1 MSTKAKQAAS
11 PKAASSKAK
20 APAAKAK
27 KAASPKAASSKA
39 KAAAVSDGGAKHKK
53 RLRPGELDGLVLSYM
68 CKHEG
73 ELPLTASAI
82 GKGIEKSSGAVA
94 NCLARLAKAKK
105 VRLAKKTPRAY
116 DLKGVT
122 AR

>member
-1 MSTKAKQAAS
+1 MSTKAKQPAS

-27 KAASPKAASSKA
+27 ETASPKAASSKA
-39 KAAAVSDGGAKHKK
+39 KAAAVSKGGAKHKE

>member
-1 MSTKAKQAAS
+1 MSTKTKEPAR

-20 APAAKAK
+20 AP
-27 KAASPKAASSKA
+27 
-39 KAAAVSDGGAKHKK
+39 VNGGATHKK
-53 RLRPGELDGLVLSYM
+53 RLRPGELDGLVISYM

-73 ELPLTASAI
+73 ELPLSASAI

-116 DLKGVT
+116 DLKGVA

>member
-1 MSTKAKQAAS
+1 MSTKTKEGARAK
-11 PKAASSKAK
+11 PASSKPK
-20 APAAKAK
+20 AT
-27 KAASPKAASSKA
+27 AASNGA
-39 KAAAVSDGGAKHKK
+39 AKHKK

-94 NCLARLAKAKK
+94 NCLAHFR
-105 VRLAKKTPRAY
+105 
-116 DLKGVT
+116 
-122 AR
+122 

>member
-1 MSTKAKQAAS
+1 MSTKTKEAANPKAKAPAAKAKGTAS
-11 PKAASSKAK
+11 PKAKAASSKAK
-20 APAAKAK
+20 APAASNGA
-27 KAASPKAASSKA
+27 
-39 KAAAVSDGGAKHKK
+39 AKHKK

-82 GKGIEKSSGAVA
+82 GKGIEKSSGAVT

>member
-1 MSTKAKQAAS
+1 MSANTKEAAS
-11 PKAASSKAK
+11 AK
-20 APAAKAK
+20 P
-27 KAASPKAASSKA
+27 PSSKA
-39 KAAAVSDGGAKHKK
+39 KAAAASNGGAKHKK
-53 RLRPGELDGLVLSYM
+53 RLRPRELDGLVLSYM

>member
-1 MSTKAKQAAS
+1 MSTKAKEAVS

-27 KAASPKAASSKA
+27 TAASSKVASSKA
-39 KAAAVSDGGAKHKK
+39 KAAAASNGGAKHKK

>member
-1 MSTKAKQAAS
+1 MSTKTQESA
-11 PKAASSKAK
+11 
-20 APAAKAK
+20 AAKSAPG
-27 KAASPKAASSKA
+27 KATRAARSNG
-39 KAAAVSDGGAKHKK
+39 AARHKK
-53 RLRPGELDGLVLSYM
+53 RLGPGELDGLVLSYM

-73 ELPLTASAI
+73 DLPLTASSI

-116 DLKGVT
+116 DLKGVA

>member
-1 MSTKAKQAAS
+1 MSTKTKEAAS
-11 PKAASSKAK
+11 PNAASSKAK

-27 KAASPKAASSKA
+27 QAASPKAAPGKA
-39 KAAAVSDGGAKHKK
+39 KAAAASGGGAKHKK
-53 RLRPGELDGLVLSYM
+53 RLRPGELDGLVLSHM